1 MWRLKS
7 CIRSKNLGHRRTRA
21 TTVLVSC
28 HVDALSVYS
37 VVLVCLDLSCY
48 CTEDQ
53 LSCVSPNVPAGLMKP
68 EQPCCLE
75 TVGSCRAHIE
85 LRLLLSSWIFFF
97 PSPLS
102 SEQPF
107 NPCSFSLRI
116 ISFVNWQL
124 GGLSAWRRI
133 HFVCRLPHF
142 SCSDKITAPCA
153 PLGKA
158 FGCVGGYIASTAT
171 LVDAVRSYAAGFIF
185 TTSLPP
191 MLLAGA
197 RQSIQVL
204 KEEEGRMLRRKHQ
217 RNVKLL
223 RQMLMDSG
231 LPVVHCPSHIIP
243 VRVICPFSNYIL

>member
-1 MWRLKS
+1 MP
-7 CIRSKNLGHRRTRA
+7 
-21 TTVLVSC
+21 
-28 HVDALSVYS
+28 
-37 VVLVCLDLSCY
+37 
-48 CTEDQ
+48 
-53 LSCVSPNVPAGLMKP
+53 CV
-68 EQPCCLE
+68 
-75 TVGSCRAHIE
+75 
-85 LRLLLSSWIFFF
+85 
-97 PSPLS
+97 
-102 SEQPF
+102 
-107 NPCSFSLRI
+107 
-116 ISFVNWQL
+116 
-124 GGLSAWRRI
+124 
-133 HFVCRLPHF
+133 
-142 SCSDKITAPCA
+142 

-243 VRVICPFSNYIL
+243 VRVIYMF

>member
-1 MWRLKS
+1 MP
-7 CIRSKNLGHRRTRA
+7 C
-21 TTVLVSC
+21 VLS
-28 HVDALSVYS
+28 
-37 VVLVCLDLSCY
+37 
-48 CTEDQ
+48 
-53 LSCVSPNVPAGLMKP
+53 
-68 EQPCCLE
+68 
-75 TVGSCRAHIE
+75 
-85 LRLLLSSWIFFF
+85 
-97 PSPLS
+97 
-102 SEQPF
+102 
-107 NPCSFSLRI
+107 
-116 ISFVNWQL
+116 
-124 GGLSAWRRI
+124 
-133 HFVCRLPHF
+133 
-142 SCSDKITAPCA
+142 
-153 PLGKA
+153 GKA

-243 VRVICPFSNYIL
+243 VRVICPLRIALQSIVSNIE